1 MTHHEQDRRAV
12 VAEARTWM
20 GTPWHHRA
28 RIKGA
33 GVDCI
38 QFLIGV
44 YHAVGL
50 CPDIDTGD
58 YPRDWMLHRDEERLL
73 DGLSQY
79 AVEIEAP
86 VMGDI
91 VVYRFGRCH
100 SHAGIFTGPREIVHA
115 YLEEREVLLSDAD
128 GGRLAG
134 RARKFFSV
142 WGAKQ

>member
-1 MTHHEQDRRAV
+1 MSDRTAERRAV
-12 VAEARTWM
+12 VAEALTWM

-28 RIKGA
+28 RVKGA

-38 QFLIGV
+38 QLLVGV
-44 YHAVGL
+44 YHACGL

-73 DGLSQY
+73 AGLGQY
-79 AVEIEAP
+79 AVEIESP
-86 VMGDI
+86 GVGDI
-91 VVYRFGRCH
+91 VVYRFGRCY

-115 YLEEREVLLSDAD
+115 YLEERAVLLGDAD

-134 RARKFFSV
+134 RERKFFSV
-142 WGAKQ
+142 WGNE